1 MTRHRTKNEG
11 HLAGVA
17 IDIFAHPR
25 YWREK
30 FIGTRSFLTAVYD
43 IEGSKAILGRFMREL
58 GYKLSF
64 RFLW

>member
-1 MTRHRTKNEG
+1 MKQHWTKDEG

-25 YWREK
+25 YWR
-30 FIGTRSFLTAVYD
+30 
-43 IEGSKAILGRFMREL
+43 GSLLGQGPLLLLSMIFRETIFGSFMREL